1 MPVYAVTYTYT
12 DDTAGRDTHR
22 PAHKD
27 FLNALADQGVNLCSG
42 PFAAAEVP
50 GALLLIRAGDKASA
64 LAATERDPFRVQGL
78 VSGVEA
84 REWTPVLGPLAA
96 RLG

>member
-27 FLNALADQGVNLCSG
+27 FLGALAQQGVNLCSG
-42 PFAAAEVP
+42 PFGTGEEP
-50 GALLLIRAGDKASA
+50 GALLLIRAADKTAA
-64 LAATERDPFRVQGL
+64 LAATEQDPFRVRGL
-78 VSGVEA
+78 VSAVEA
-84 REWTPVLGPLAA
+84 RAWTPVLGPLAA
-96 RLG
+96 RLA